1 MIRRPERLHKRR
13 PRGILS
19 PMSSGLAEI
28 ANGSVTSPRGFSA
41 GAAPAGLK
49 ADGTPDVALLV
60 SATSCATAGVFTK
73 NAVRAAPVMYD
84 AELLAERPGRIRA
97 VAMNARVANAC
108 TGAPGLAAARA
119 MAEAA
124 EQAAGLPARTAL
136 VLSTGVIGVP
146 LPLEQVAAGLYAA
159 ATHLSP
165 DGGPDAAR
173 AIMTTDTRPKHC
185 AVRFETPAGMIT
197 VGGIAKGAGMIHPN
211 MATLLAVLTTDAAGE
226 PAALQP
232 LLRRVA
238 DRTFNAISVDGD
250 TSTNDTVLLLA
261 GGASGVDPARDGALW
276 KAFEDAVQHVAR
288 VLALAIVADGEGASK
303 LVEIQVVGAVS
314 EAAAREVGRAVARST
329 LVKTAIYGADPNW
342 GRILA
347 AAGAAGVTLAVE
359 RLALQVGADGEWLT
373 LASGGATA
381 HADVTRA
388 RALFQQKTIRLRI
401 DLGLG
406 RAEAVVWTCDLTPD
420 YVRINADYTS

>member
-1 MIRRPERLHKRR
+1 
-13 PRGILS
+13 
-19 PMSSGLAEI
+19 
-28 ANGSVTSPRGFSA
+28 
-41 GAAPAGLK
+41 
-49 ADGTPDVALLV
+49 
-60 SATSCATAGVFTK
+60 
-73 NAVRAAPVMYD
+73 
-84 AELLAERPGRIRA
+84 
-97 VAMNARVANAC
+97 
-108 TGAPGLAAARA
+108 
-119 MAEAA
+119 
-124 EQAAGLPARTAL
+124 
-136 VLSTGVIGVP
+136 
-146 LPLEQVAAGLYAA
+146 
-159 ATHLSP
+159 
-165 DGGPDAAR
+165 
-173 AIMTTDTRPKHC
+173 
-185 AVRFETPAGMIT
+185 
-197 VGGIAKGAGMIHPN
+197 
-211 MATLLAVLTTDAAGE
+211 
-226 PAALQP
+226 LQP

-261 GGASGVDPARDGALW
+261 GGASGVDPAHDGALW

-288 VLALAIVADGEGASK
+288 MLALAIVADGEGASK

-314 EAAAREVGRAVARST
+314 EAAARDVGRAVARST

-347 AAGAAGVTLAVE
+347 AAGAAGVTLAVD
-359 RLALQVGADGEWLT
+359 RLSLQVGAGSDWLT

>member
-1 MIRRPERLHKRR
+1 MPAAFALIPD
-13 PRGILS
+13 
-19 PMSSGLAEI
+19 
-28 ANGSVTSPRGFSA
+28 GSVTTPRGFT
-41 GAAPAGLK
+41 AAAAHAGLK
-49 ADGTPDVALLV
+49 TNGEPDVALLV

-73 NAVRAAPVMYD
+73 NALRAAPVIYD
-84 AELLAERPGRIRA
+84 ADLLAERPGRIRA

-119 MAEAA
+119 MAQAA

-146 LPLEQVAAGLYAA
+146 LPLEQITEGLRAAAGRLA
-159 ATHLSP
+159 P
-165 DGGPDAAR
+165 GGGLDAAR

-185 AVRFETPAGMIT
+185 AVRFETPAGMVT
-197 VGGIAKGAGMIHPN
+197 VGGIAKGAGMIHPD

-226 PAALQP
+226 PATLQP

-238 DRTFNAISVDGD
+238 DRSFNAISVDGD
-250 TSTNDTVLLLA
+250 TSTNDSVLLLA
-261 GGASGVDPARDGALW
+261 SGASGVDPSRDGAVW
-276 KAFEDAVQHVAR
+276 KTFEDTVQQVAR
-288 VLALAIVADGEGASK
+288 MLALAIVADGEGASK
-303 LVEIQVVGAVS
+303 VLEIQVVGAVS
-314 EAAAREVGRAVARST
+314 EATAREVGRAIARST
-329 LVKTAIYGADPNW
+329 LVKTAIYGGDPNW
-342 GRILA
+342 GRVLA
-347 AAGAAGVTLAVE
+347 AAGTAGVTLAVE
-359 RLALQVGADGEWLT
+359 RLSLQAASADDRWLT

-381 HADVTRA
+381 NPDAGTA
-388 RALFQQKTIRLRI
+388 RDIFREKTIRLRV

>member
-1 MIRRPERLHKRR
+1 MTPTIVSLPD
-13 PRGILS
+13 
-19 PMSSGLAEI
+19 
-28 ANGSVTSPRGFSA
+28 GSVTSPQGFT
-41 GAAPAGLK
+41 AAAAHAGLK
-49 ADGTPDVALLV
+49 PDGAPDVALLV
-60 SATSCATAGVFTK
+60 SSASCATAGVFTK
-73 NAVRAAPVMYD
+73 NAVRAAPVLYD
-84 AELLAERPGRIRA
+84 ADLLGERPGRMRA

-108 TGAPGLAAARA
+108 TGA
-119 MAEAA
+119 
-124 EQAAGLPARTAL
+124 AGL
-136 VLSTGVIGVP
+136 
-146 LPLEQVAAGLYAA
+146 
-159 ATHLSP
+159 
-165 DGGPDAAR
+165 DAAR
-173 AIMTTDTRPKHC
+173 AIMTTDTRSKHH
-185 AVRFETPAGMIT
+185 AVRLETAAGVIT
-197 VGGIAKGAGMIHPN
+197 VGGIAKGAGMIHPD
-211 MATLLAVLTTDAAGE
+211 MATLLAVLTTDAVAE
-226 PAALQP
+226 PAQLAP

-261 GGASGVDPARDGALW
+261 NGTAGVDPARDGALW

-288 VLALAIVADGEGASK
+288 LLALAIVADGEGASK
-303 LVEIQVVGAVS
+303 FVEIQVVGAVS

-347 AAGAAGVTLAVE
+347 AAGAAGVALAVE
-359 RLALQVGADGEWLT
+359 RLSLQVGDADGEWLT